1 MRWVTGVLKLFPLI
15 ITAVTAVERS
25 VTAKKGKEKQDEA
38 IALIGDVV
46 PLIEGSL
53 GRDVVN
59 EAEVQSAIRKVIDAV
74 VALQNVVRDVVAKRA
89 SVAGR

>member
-1 MRWVTGVLKLFPLI
+1 MNWVTGALKLFPVI
-15 ITAVTAVERS
+15 IAAVTAVERM

-38 IALIGDVV
+38 IAMIGDLV
-46 PLIEGSL
+46 PLIEGSI

-74 VALQNVVRDVVAKRA
+74 VALQNVVRDLVARRA
-89 SVAGR
+89 TVAGR